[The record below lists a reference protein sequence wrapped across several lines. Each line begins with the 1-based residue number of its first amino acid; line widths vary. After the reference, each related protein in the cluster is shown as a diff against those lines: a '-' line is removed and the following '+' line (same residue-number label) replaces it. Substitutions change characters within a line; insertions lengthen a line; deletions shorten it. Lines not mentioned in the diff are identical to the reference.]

1 MLKLKYDEKY
11 NRYLLKSFLRNML
24 KFKKKIAESDQI
36 TWKKKLNG
44 PRLKTLSIK
53 SVMG

>member
-11 NRYLLKSFLRNML
+11 VKNLKI
-24 KFKKKIAESDQI
+24 KKKIAESDQI

-44 PRLKTLSIK
+44 QRLKTLSIK